1 MMRFLHNIQ
10 DNWVAKVL
18 SLLGA
23 ILLWFFVMKEQ
34 NPIVDASYTVQVHV
48 QNVNSKYVVENVPS
62 EVKVHL
68 RGPRNSML
76 TLDPTTLKAY
86 VDLAEVTTGQQNVK
100 IQLIPPSGIAVVDMS
115 PDNVTINVDEYTVKE
130 MPVEVQQIGKVPDDI
145 AVRAIATV
153 PKVVSVSGAKH
164 FVDSVAHVVLKVN
177 MSDRRANF
185 TSSGI
190 MVALTASG
198 QPVDNVTVTPRQ
210 GQAQLDL
217 EQIRF
222 EKMLPVTASIIG
234 AVPDGYVVRG
244 ITVEPQQVTVNGK
257 ESLVKG
263 LTDMKTVDIPLNGQT
278 APFEGDYDI
287 LTNDGYT
294 INPARVHVT
303 VDIRKKGL
311 GDNNNNVKG
320 H

>member
-10 DNWVAKVL
+10 DNWIAKVL

-48 QNVNSKYVVENVPS
+48 QNLDSKYVVENVPT
-62 EVKVHL
+62 EVKVQL
-68 RGPRNSML
+68 RGPRNSIL
-76 TLDPTTLKAY
+76 TLDPSTLKAY
-86 VDLAEVTTGQQNVK
+86 VDLGEVTVGQQNVK
-100 IQLIPPSGIAVVDMS
+100 VQLIPPSGIAVVNMT
-115 PDNVTINVDEYTVKE
+115 PDNATITVDEYTVKE

-145 AVRAIATV
+145 AVRAIETV
-153 PKVVSVSGAKH
+153 PKMVSVSGAKH
-164 FVDSVAHVVLKVN
+164 FVDAVAHVVLKVN
-177 MSDRRANF
+177 MTDRRASF

-190 MVALTASG
+190 MVALTAAGHS
-198 QPVDNVTVTPRQ
+198 VDNVTITPRQ

-222 EKMLPVTASIIG
+222 EKMLPVTASVTG
-234 AVPDGYVVRG
+234 SLPAGYEIKG
-244 ITVEPQQVTVNGK
+244 IAVEPQQVAVNGK

-263 LTDMKTVDIPLNGQT
+263 LTDIKTIDIPLNGQT

-287 LTNDGYT
+287 VTNDGYT
-294 INPARVHVT
+294 INPTRVHVT

-311 GDNNNNVKG
+311 GDNNNNAKG